1 MKMIFSKIIN
11 RNKVT
16 LLYIVTLS
24 LFYFPSTYSSK
35 SCSNDVAD
43 LPNTVSISSDTPSC
57 SPFSIAIYVLTHE
70 SYSHCS
76 ASHFRRDL
84 YASSTVSF

>member
-24 LFYFPSTYSSK
+24 LFYFSSTYSSK

-57 SPFSIAIYVLTHE
+57 SPFSIAVYVLTHE
-70 SYSHCS
+70 SYFHCS
-76 ASHFRRDL
+76 ASHF
-84 YASSTVSF
+84 